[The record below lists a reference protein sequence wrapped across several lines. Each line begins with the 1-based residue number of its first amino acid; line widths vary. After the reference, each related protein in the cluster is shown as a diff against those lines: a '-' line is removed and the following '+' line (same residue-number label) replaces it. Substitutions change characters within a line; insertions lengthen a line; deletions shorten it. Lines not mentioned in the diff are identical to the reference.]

1 MDNSLIVDGL
11 NVAELNDDEL
21 RNRLQNLGFNAGPI
35 LATTRIVYQRKLAR
49 LLKNEDS
56 FADLDSEN
64 EPVSGGTYPESPV
77 LNSSYDSY
85 SGSPSFSA
93 DDLRRRPLSRVEGGR
108 YLNDPPILSPHKPWS
123 PDDIVTQV
131 QPPPEEDKPFMSTT
145 TMFAVIVV
153 FLLFA
158 LLVYY
163 NMESTPQT
171 PFS

>member
-11 NVAELNDDEL
+11 NVAELSDEEL
-21 RNRLQNLGFNAGPI
+21 NKRLQSLGFNPGPI
-35 LATTRIVYQRKLAR
+35 LATTRGVYQRKLVR
-49 LLKNEDS
+49 LLRNEDS
-56 FADLDSEN
+56 ADMDSEN
-64 EPVSGGTYPESPV
+64 ETMAEGMYPESPV

-85 SGSPSFSA
+85 SGSPSINV
-93 DDLRRRPLSRVEGGR
+93 DDLRRRPLSRVEGER
-108 YLNDPPILSPHKPWS
+108 WLNDPPILSPHKPWS

-131 QPPPEEDKPFMSTT
+131 QPPPEEDKTLISTT
-145 TMFAVIVV
+145 TKIAIIVA

-158 LLVYY
+158 FLVYY